1 MHIYETPIAEPLDPE
16 EYAEL
21 NTNENWKHLITEIDG
36 KFYNAENLYN
46 CQSCDA
52 SFIDIAELDD
62 IGNCELCAADLQLES
77 DHIKSE
83 RLW

>member
-1 MHIYETPIAEPLDPE
+1 MQWYSTPIAEELDPE
-16 EYAEL
+16 ELAEL
-21 NTNENWKHLITEIDG
+21 NANEEWKHLITEIDG
-36 KFYNAENLYN
+36 KFYNAETLYN

-52 SFIDIAELDD
+52 SFIDTAELDD
-62 IGNCELCAADLQLES
+62 IGNCELCAADLALES